1 MRERKLFR
9 KAVLGTIQQKK
20 VVKWRII
27 ESSFNKACHKKW
39 CILALHAD
47 DCCLECYWKPGYSTE
62 HNAYII
68 WYCWQLEITGKYRLV
83 SQRLTTY
90 LTFAKPCSGNKSAKN
105 STGKYPGIWWML
117 ILATS
122 LNEYLLFHK
131 IMRLRPQ
138 NFFLPQRVESGPII
152 FLKLESSLWWKRWLE

>member
-20 VVKWRII
+20 VVKWRIN
-27 ESSFNKACHKKW
+27 ESSFNKASHKKW

-90 LTFAKPCSGNKSAKN
+90 LTFAKPCWGNKSAKS
-105 STGKYPGIWWML
+105 STGKYPGIWWMSAWYWL
-117 ILATS
+117 HHSMSIYCS
-122 LNEYLLFHK
+122 IRSWGYDHK
-131 IMRLRPQ
+131 
-138 NFFLPQRVESGPII
+138 NFFY
-152 FLKLESSLWWKRWLE
+152 LKELKAVL